1 MPKGQAP
8 KLHGAIANVP
18 VDANKTYS
26 LLSNTETIIMVKL
39 KKIKNKK
46 NKVLRLCLF
55 FELVRPEKIC
65 GVLTYLQY
73 NNPLCSDVQI
83 DDDNIVKL
91 LVTDC
96 TKETPIAIDGVH
108 ESNGSK
114 VNDSSV
120 EDEEEIANPL
130 QNYQQQERES
140 LAVIN
145 NINEVASGEGLL
157 TKKNLFDQNWEELA
171 FPQFFSKCRFGYSA
185 EREIKLSPSK
195 YFSQRLLSYK
205 QSFASNSD
213 YILLVQSVLQ
223 EKIFRDQISI
233 AMKKSG

>member
-1 MPKGQAP
+1 M
-8 KLHGAIANVP
+8 
-18 VDANKTYS
+18 S
-26 LLSNTETIIMVKL
+26 
-39 KKIKNKK
+39 
-46 NKVLRLCLF
+46 F
-55 FELVRPEKIC
+55 FEPVRPEKIC
-65 GVLTYLQY
+65 GALTYLQY

-83 DDDNIVKL
+83 DDDNIMKL

-140 LAVIN
+140 LVVIN

-157 TKKNLFDQNWEELA
+157 TKKIYL
-171 FPQFFSKCRFGYSA
+171 
-185 EREIKLSPSK
+185 IKTVK
-195 YFSQRLLSYK
+195 
-205 QSFASNSD
+205 N
-213 YILLVQSVLQ
+213 
-223 EKIFRDQISI
+223 
-233 AMKKSG
+233 

>member
-1 MPKGQAP
+1 M
-8 KLHGAIANVP
+8 
-18 VDANKTYS
+18 S
-26 LLSNTETIIMVKL
+26 
-39 KKIKNKK
+39 
-46 NKVLRLCLF
+46 F
-55 FELVRPEKIC
+55 FEPVCPEKIC
-65 GVLTYLQY
+65 GALTYLKY

-83 DDDNIVKL
+83 DDDNIMKL

-114 VNDSSV
+114 VNDSGV

-140 LAVIN
+140 LVVIN
-145 NINEVASGEGLL
+145 NIKEVASGEGLL

-185 EREIKLSPSK
+185 EREIKLSSSK
-195 YFSQRLLSYK
+195 YFSQRLLNYK

>member
-1 MPKGQAP
+1 M
-8 KLHGAIANVP
+8 
-18 VDANKTYS
+18 S
-26 LLSNTETIIMVKL
+26 
-39 KKIKNKK
+39 
-46 NKVLRLCLF
+46 F

-65 GVLTYLQY
+65 GALTYLQY

-83 DDDNIVKL
+83 DDDNW
-91 LVTDC
+91 T
-96 TKETPIAIDGVH
+96 IDGVH

-114 VNDSSV
+114 VNDSGV

-140 LAVIN
+140 LVVIN

-233 AMKKSG
+233 AMKKKWVILR